1 MIVKKQ
7 AQRESGQILILPSD
21 EEAGALSGRTSS
33 LLSFQKGVCSDEL
46 TFSLPLNVQDDFG
59 HTHHKSFSLPAL
71 RDGTLANA
79 NTIGVNHD
87 HT

>member
-71 RDGTLANA
+71 RDGTLAN
-79 NTIGVNHD
+79 TIGVNHD